1 MVEIYSSCQTVIRPA
16 FHHFAMKV
24 NQTSWR
30 VHKDHQKATCKFA
43 KA

>member
-1 MVEIYSSCQTVIRPA
+1 MVEIYSICQTVIRLA
-16 FHHFAMKV
+16 FRHFSMKV

-30 VHKDHQKATCKFA
+30 VSRDHQKATCKFA

>member
-1 MVEIYSSCQTVIRPA
+1 MVEIYSIYETVIQPA
-16 FHHFAMKV
+16 FRHFSMKV

-30 VHKDHQKATCKFA
+30 VSRDHKKVTCKFA